1 MRALSTQ
8 NFRDFGPLPL
18 VTVLPIYDL
27 DERDNTVDQHATILS
42 LAIVEPQANRPFYFF
57 SSEQFWL
64 WRHQYTLLCNLQL
77 LSYCY
82 FPFLQLVKR
91 VRDQGLVGVL
101 EGGGAL
107 LTFLTCISA
116 WYLTRSNI
124 RCARTTSVDGKSH
137 QVIFTVKNLQRSANV
152 DAPAPG
158 CVNAAGKLG
167 QKW

>member
-42 LAIVEPQANRPFYFF
+42 LAIVEPQANRPFCFF
-57 SSEQFWL
+57 SSEQLWL
-64 WRHQYTLLCNLQL
+64 WRHQYTLLCNLHL

-101 EGGGAL
+101 KGEEGGFIN
-107 LTFLTCISA
+107 FLDLYQCLILDSLKYKMRAHHICRREKPSSYFYSEESTEI
-116 WYLTRSNI
+116 
-124 RCARTTSVDGKSH
+124 G
-137 QVIFTVKNLQRSANV
+137 
-152 DAPAPG
+152 
-158 CVNAAGKLG
+158 
-167 QKW
+167 